1 MSRAQSGLRAWRRI
15 VISVALVAT
24 GCTPPPVIRPPEPA
38 PAITPRVVSENPKS
52 QAEERHR
59 KLAQDATRAGDF
71 ATAVTHWHI
80 VTLLAPADVS
90 SRDALAAARASRA
103 KGVSEQM
110 AAANVALAGNDF
122 ERAAQAALRAL
133 ALDSANAD
141 AARMLRDLDRRRM
154 ARTQADRAARARVED
169 AIALRNA
176 AQNQANAAEGSPA
189 FEMDQAVE
197 LFRAGDT
204 SAGLREMRAY
214 VDAHPNNRGARQR
227 AGQAVADRARELE
240 DRGSRTEALELYDH
254 AIALFGDKPP
264 FAARAAILRKAQP
277 APPAKGKP

>member
-1 MSRAQSGLRAWRRI
+1 MSRALSGMRDWRRI
-15 VISVALVAT
+15 IVVVALIAT
-24 GCTPPPVIRPPEPA
+24 GCTPPPIIRTPEPA
-38 PAITPRVVSENPKS
+38 PTVPPRATDNAER
-52 QAEERHR
+52 QAEARHR

-71 ATAVTHWHI
+71 ATAVTQWQI
-80 VTLLAPADVS
+80 VTLLAPADVA

-103 KGVSEQM
+103 KGVSDQL
-110 AAANVALAGNDF
+110 AAANAALSANDF
-122 ERAAQAALRAL
+122 ERAAQAALRTL
-133 ALDSANAD
+133 ALDPQNPD

-176 AQNQANAAEGSPA
+176 AQNQANAAESSPA

-214 VDAHPNNRGARQR
+214 VDAHPNNRSARQR

-240 DRGSRTEALELYDH
+240 DKGARAEALDLYDQ
-254 AIALFGDKPP
+254 AIALYGDKAP
-264 FAARAAILRKAQP
+264 FAARAAALRKAQP
-277 APPAKGKP
+277 ATPAKGKS

>member
-1 MSRAQSGLRAWRRI
+1 MSRALSGLRAWRRI
-15 VISVALVAT
+15 VVIMALVAT
-24 GCTPPPVIRPPEPA
+24 GCTPPPVIRTPDPEPA
-38 PAITPRVVSENPKS
+38 IPPPISENP
-52 QAEERHR
+52 QREADERHR

-71 ATAVTHWHI
+71 ATAVTQWQI

-90 SRDALAAARASRA
+90 SRDALAAARASRV

-110 AAANVALAGNDF
+110 AAANAALAANDF

-133 ALDSANAD
+133 ALDPANAD

-154 ARTQADRAARARVED
+154 ARTQADRAARARIED

-176 AQNQANAAEGSPA
+176 AQNQANAAEGRPT

-204 SAGLREMRAY
+204 SGGLREMRAY
-214 VDAHPNNRGARQR
+214 VDAHPNNRSARQR

-240 DRGSRTEALELYDH
+240 DKGSRTEALGLYDQ
-254 AIALFGDKPP
+254 AIALYGDKPP
-264 FAARAAILRKAQP
+264 FAARAAALRKAQP

>member
-1 MSRAQSGLRAWRRI
+1 MSRALSGLRAGCRI
-15 VISVALVAT
+15 VVIMALVAT
-24 GCTPPPVIRPPEPA
+24 GCTPPPVIRTPDPEPA
-38 PAITPRVVSENPKS
+38 IPPQISENP
-52 QAEERHR
+52 QREAEERHR

-71 ATAVTHWHI
+71 ATAVTQWQI

-90 SRDALAAARASRA
+90 SKDALAAARASRA
-103 KGVSEQM
+103 KGVSEQL
-110 AAANVALAGNDF
+110 AAANAALAANDF
-122 ERAAQAALRAL
+122 ERAAQSALRAL
-133 ALDSANAD
+133 ALDPANAG

-154 ARTQADRAARARVED
+154 ARTQADRASRARVED

-176 AQNQANAAEGSPA
+176 AQNQANAAEGSPT

-240 DRGSRTEALELYDH
+240 DKGSRSEALDLYDQ
-254 AIALFGDKPP
+254 AIALYGDKPP
-264 FAARAAILRKAQP
+264 FAARAATLRKAQP

>member
-1 MSRAQSGLRAWRRI
+1 MSRALWGLRAWRRI
-15 VISVALVAT
+15 VVIMALVAT
-24 GCTPPPVIRPPEPA
+24 GCTPPPVIRTPDPEPA
-38 PAITPRVVSENPKS
+38 IPPQISENPQR

-59 KLAQDATRAGDF
+59 KLALDATRAGDF
-71 ATAVTHWHI
+71 ATAVTQWQI

-90 SRDALAAARASRA
+90 SKDALAAARASRA

-110 AAANVALAGNDF
+110 AAANAALAANEF
-122 ERAAQAALRAL
+122 ERAAQSALRAL
-133 ALDSANAD
+133 ALDPANAD

-154 ARTQADRAARARVED
+154 ARTQADRASRARVED

-176 AQNQANAAEGSPA
+176 AQNQANAVEGSPT

-240 DRGSRTEALELYDH
+240 DKGSRTEALDLYDQ
-254 AIALFGDKPP
+254 AIALYGDKPP
-264 FAARAAILRKAQP
+264 FAARAATLRKAQP
-277 APPAKGKP
+277 APPAKGKS

>member
-1 MSRAQSGLRAWRRI
+1 MSTMLPVLRRWRRAVI
-15 VISVALVAT
+15 VLAMLAT
-24 GCTPPPVIRPPEPA
+24 GCTPPPVVRTPEPE
-38 PAITPRVVSENPKS
+38 PTIPPRSGENAQR
-52 QAEERHR
+52 QAEARHR

-71 ATAVTHWHI
+71 ATAITQWQI
-80 VTLLAPADVS
+80 LTLLVPVDAAYK
-90 SRDALAAARASRA
+90 DALAAARASRT
-103 KGVSEQM
+103 KGVNDQM
-110 AAANVALAGNDF
+110 AAANTALAASDF

-133 ALDSANAD
+133 ALDPDNAD
-141 AARMLRDLDRRRM
+141 ATRMLRDLDRRRM

-176 AQNQANAAEGSPA
+176 AQNQANALESPS

-214 VDAHPNNRGARQR
+214 VDAHPNNRSARQR

-240 DRGSRTEALELYDH
+240 DKGSRTEALDLYDQ
-254 AIALFGDKPP
+254 AIALYGDKPP
-264 FAARAAILRKAQP
+264 FAARVAALRKAQP
-277 APPAKGKP
+277 AAPAKGKP

>member
-1 MSRAQSGLRAWRRI
+1 MSRVLSGLQAWRHI
-15 VISVALVAT
+15 VVIMSLVTA
-24 GCTPPPVIRPPEPA
+24 GCTPPPAIRTPDPEPA
-38 PAITPRVVSENPKS
+38 IPPPISENP
-52 QAEERHR
+52 QREAEERHR

-71 ATAVTHWHI
+71 ATAVTQWQI
-80 VTLLAPADVS
+80 VTLLAPADVL

-103 KGVSEQM
+103 KGVNEQL
-110 AAANVALAGNDF
+110 AAATAALAANEF

-133 ALDSANAD
+133 ALDPANAD

-154 ARTQADRAARARVED
+154 ARTQADRAARARLED

-176 AQNQANAAEGSPA
+176 AQNQANAAEGRPT
-189 FEMDQAVE
+189 FEIDQAVE

-214 VDAHPNNRGARQR
+214 VDAHPNNRSARQR

-240 DRGSRTEALELYDH
+240 DKGSRAEALGLYDQ
-254 AIALFGDKPP
+254 AIALYGDKPP
-264 FAARAAILRKAQP
+264 FAARAAALRKAQP

>member
-1 MSRAQSGLRAWRRI
+1 MSRALAGMRTWRRT
-15 VISVALVAT
+15 VVVAALLAT
-24 GCTPPPVIRPPEPA
+24 GCTPPPVIRTPDPEPA
-38 PAITPRVVSENPKS
+38 IPPHFSDNPKR

-59 KLAQDATRAGDF
+59 KLALDATRAGDF
-71 ATAVTHWHI
+71 ATAVTQWQI

-110 AAANVALAGNDF
+110 AAATVALAASDF
-122 ERAAQAALRAL
+122 ERAAQAALRTL
-133 ALDSANAD
+133 ALDPVND
-141 AARMLRDLDRRRM
+141 EAARMLRDLDRRRM
-154 ARTQADRAARARVED
+154 ARIQADRAARARIED

-176 AQNQANAAEGSPA
+176 AQNQANAAEGSPT

-204 SAGLREMRAY
+204 GAGLREMRAY
-214 VDAHPNNRGARQR
+214 VDAHPNNRSARQR

-240 DRGSRTEALELYDH
+240 DKGSRTEALDLYDH

-264 FAARAAILRKAQP
+264 FAARAATLRKAQP